1 MEKNR
6 RTQSLGGFF
15 IETSQSNLYPWFN
28 CTIYTAKKSFGIAGS
43 LGVAVVD

>member
-15 IETSQSNLYPWFN
+15 IETSQSNLYPYFN
-28 CTIYTAKKSFGIAGS
+28 CTIYPVKTSFKIAGL